1 MDDDP
6 SLHSWVTVQQ
16 KDGTQTYGSSTST
29 ASRISYEPDELDNWV
44 ELDIFH
50 ADGSPSTRSCTTP
63 PPGRACAAT
72 GRPAA
77 TVRQLS

>member
-29 ASRISYEPDELDNWV
+29 ASRISYEPDELDDWV
-44 ELDIFH
+44 DWT
-50 ADGSPSTRSCTTP
+50 SPMQTAARPTRSCTTL